1 MIDKHRV
8 KLVEQLVHGP
18 CVEVAV
24 PSPPKGVAERAVAS
38 TPLIITSYFRARS
51 VEPTTATEL
60 VARLNVV
67 FPNVSL
73 ADENG
78 RGQLPSAINVPLRKL
93 EQRIAELPREYEIA
107 GYCVLSFEA
116 MDAPRSRGFNVRRI
130 GEGFPE
136 WKAAGVPIEVVV

>member
-1 MIDKHRV
+1 M
-8 KLVEQLVHGP
+8 
-18 CVEVAV
+18 
-24 PSPPKGVAERAVAS
+24 
-38 TPLIITSYFRARS
+38 
-51 VEPTTATEL
+51 EPTTATEL

-78 RGQLPSAINVPLRKL
+78 RGQLPSAVNVPLRKL

-107 GYCVLSFEA
+107 GYCRGPNCVLSFEA

-136 WKAAGVPIEVVV
+136 WKAAGVPIEVVA